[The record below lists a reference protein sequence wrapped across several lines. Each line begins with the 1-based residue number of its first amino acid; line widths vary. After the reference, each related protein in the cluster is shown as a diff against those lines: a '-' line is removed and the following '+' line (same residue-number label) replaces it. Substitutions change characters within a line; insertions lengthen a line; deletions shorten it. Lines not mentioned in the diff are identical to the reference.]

1 MPPAA
6 AEGDVD
12 LTSGDWTSDLASQLR
27 RTADAWSDPAAWDG
41 VTPLGGQD
49 SPAPLIGGMVLVEF
63 EQADSLAGHCGPTS
77 AFDVEARSDDG

>member
-27 RTADAWSDPAAWDG
+27 RTADAWSRAIGRDDADDWRQAWEIWG
-41 VTPLGGQD
+41 SSATPF
-49 SPAPLIGGMVLVEF
+49 PHAPWSSI
-63 EQADSLAGHCGPTS
+63 SH
-77 AFDVEARSDDG
+77 